1 MHSKTIKI
9 IFTVVL
15 TIFCI
20 ICMMNIVMASTDNF
34 DFNKFDNKGVPT
46 VDEAA
51 QSVMGTAI
59 QVIRI
64 VGTGVSIVMLSYIGI
79 KYMTAAPSEK
89 ADFKKSATI
98 FVIGAILIFGATQ
111 ILAIVI
117 GFADT
122 IFASN

>member
-1 MHSKTIKI
+1 MRPKTKKI
-9 IFTVVL
+9 IFTMGLLLVCIMCITNVV
-15 TIFCI
+15 F
-20 ICMMNIVMASTDNF
+20 ADNF
-34 DFNKFDNKGVPT
+34 DFTQFDDKGIST

-79 KYMTAAPSEK
+79 KYITAAPTEK
-89 ADFKKSATI
+89 AEFKRSAAI
-98 FVIGAILIFGATQ
+98 FVLGAILIFGATQ

-122 IFASN
+122 IFASK

>member
-1 MHSKTIKI
+1 MRPKTKKI
-9 IFTVVL
+9 ICTMGL
-15 TIFCI
+15 MLFCI
-20 ICMMNIVMASTDNF
+20 ICITNVVFADNF
-34 DFNKFDNKGVPT
+34 DFTEFDDKGISS
-46 VDEAA
+46 VDKAA

-79 KYMTAAPSEK
+79 KYMTAAPAEK
-89 ADFKKSATI
+89 AEFKRSAAI
-98 FVIGAILIFGATQ
+98 FVLGAILIFGATQ